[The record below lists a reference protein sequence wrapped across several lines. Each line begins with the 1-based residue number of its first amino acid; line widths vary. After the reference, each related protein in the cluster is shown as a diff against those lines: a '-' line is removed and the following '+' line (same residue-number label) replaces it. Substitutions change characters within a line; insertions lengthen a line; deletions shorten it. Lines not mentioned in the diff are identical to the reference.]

1 MITPFNIFVIQGG
14 GFMIP
19 YENKTKKLMVLPM
32 LLMMMMM
39 TMTMTMMMMM
49 MMVMIVSVQQRPSWT
64 EHVKTTMQRIVPISL
79 Q

>member
-1 MITPFNIFVIQGG
+1 MITPFNIFVIRGG

-19 YENKTKKLMVLPM
+19 YEHKTKKLMVLPM

-39 TMTMTMMMMM
+39 TM

>member
-1 MITPFNIFVIQGG
+1 MITPFNIFVIRGG

-19 YENKTKKLMVLPM
+19 YEHKTKKLMVLPM

-39 TMTMTMMMMM
+39 TMTMMMM

>member
-1 MITPFNIFVIQGG
+1 MITPFNIFVIRGG

-39 TMTMTMMMMM
+39 TMTMMMM

>member
-1 MITPFNIFVIQGG
+1 MITPFNIFVIRGG

-19 YENKTKKLMVLPM
+19 YEHKTKKLMVLPM

-39 TMTMTMMMMM
+39 MTMTM

>member
-1 MITPFNIFVIQGG
+1 
-14 GFMIP
+14 MIP

-39 TMTMTMMMMM
+39 TMTMMMM

>member
-1 MITPFNIFVIQGG
+1 MITPFNIFVIRGG

-39 TMTMTMMMMM
+39 TMTMMM
-49 MMVMIVSVQQRPSWT
+49 MIVSVQQRPSWT

>member
-1 MITPFNIFVIQGG
+1 
-14 GFMIP
+14 MIP
-19 YENKTKKLMVLPM
+19 YEHKTKKLMVLPM
-32 LLMMMMM
+32 LMMMMM